1 MKQLIIV
8 LALSAAAFP
17 SGAAQGGIFGRHRR
31 PPPAQQS
38 RPSSP
43 ALDHSTLS
51 RNPSDWHEAH
61 RGYGVKLWGW

>member
-1 MKQLIIV
+1 MKRLMIV
-8 LALSAAAFP
+8 LALLAVAFP
-17 SGAAQGGIFGRHRR
+17 SGAAQAGIFGRHRR
-31 PPPAQQS
+31 PQPAQQS

-43 ALDHSTLS
+43 ALSHSTLS